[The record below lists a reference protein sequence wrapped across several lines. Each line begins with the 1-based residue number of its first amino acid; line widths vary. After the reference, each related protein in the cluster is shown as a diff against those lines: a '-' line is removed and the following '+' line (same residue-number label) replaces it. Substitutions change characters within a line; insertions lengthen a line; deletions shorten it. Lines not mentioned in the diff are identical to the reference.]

1 MPRSE
6 RPKIGA
12 SVLARKVRK
21 KLGEILVGDGVVEE
35 SAIVTCEAEARE
47 SGKRL
52 GEVLVEK
59 GFATEIQ
66 VGSGLARQAGMD
78 FVDLGT
84 AGGGG
89 TLST

>member
-1 MPRSE
+1 M
-6 RPKIGA
+6 
-12 SVLARKVRK
+12 ARKVRK

-84 AGGGG
+84 AEGSG
-89 TLST
+89 